1 MANQNPAVA
10 DQAPTCDA
18 ITDYDRAHLAVYT
31 RLLDANRD
39 GASPEDMARAILG
52 LEIQNNNDQ
61 IQSILNSHLDRAR
74 WMSTRG
80 FQLLANTKTT

>member
-31 RLLDANRD
+31 RLLDADRD
-39 GASPEDMARAILG
+39 GASPEDMARAIFG
-52 LEIQNNNDQ
+52 LDIQNNNDK
-61 IQSILNSHLDRAR
+61 IQSILRSHLDRAR

-80 FQLLANTKTT
+80 FKLLASTKTT

>member
-31 RLLDANRD
+31 RLLDADRD

-52 LEIQNNNDQ
+52 LDIQSNNDK
-61 IQSILNSHLDRAR
+61 IQAILKCHLNRAR

-80 FQLLANTKTT
+80 FRPLANTKTT